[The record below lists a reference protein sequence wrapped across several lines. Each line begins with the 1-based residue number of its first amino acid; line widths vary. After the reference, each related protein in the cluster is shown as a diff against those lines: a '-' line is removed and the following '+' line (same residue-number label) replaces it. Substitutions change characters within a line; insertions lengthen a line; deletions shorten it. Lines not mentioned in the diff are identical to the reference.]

1 MRPTY
6 RTAQRLKSLHPHQS
20 PVDQRKPIFISSFYT
35 QLVTLPPLDVKP
47 SRDPR
52 YPAGPAFLPRI
63 LSGRA
68 FRSTSADLMLDSA
81 QRYGDLVHYRALGRH
96 IYQLNHPDLIRDF
109 LTTDSPHH
117 HRNLVMRRARTVLGN
132 GLLTSEEPLHM
143 RQRRLAQPA
152 FHRERVAGYGVVIS
166 DAASRMTSGWQT
178 GTTRD
183 LHADMLELAL
193 RIVGKCL
200 FDLDQFDDID
210 AIASAVDSFMSF
222 VPLAFLPFS
231 QTIQRLPIPSMRRL
245 QRGKLHLDTL
255 INRMIAERRAEPEDA
270 PDRGDL
276 LSMLLASTDPEG
288 NTADP
293 GQASAADKA
302 PATDRAPAAD
312 KMSDGQ
318 IHDECVTILLA
329 GHETTANALSFALYL
344 LATHPEAQQQL
355 HEEALTVLGP
365 DRNPTAADYQH
376 LPYATQV
383 FAESMRLYPPVW
395 VTARSCVESYQ
406 IAGYTI
412 PVGAALL
419 APQFAVH
426 RDPRFF
432 PDPDRFDPARFA
444 PERKAQLPRYAYF
457 PFAGGSRQCIAEGL
471 AWMEGALTLATIARA
486 WRLTLPP
493 NAPAK
498 LAINPAISLRPRHGL
513 PIHLDRRSL

>member
-1 MRPTY
+1 M
-6 RTAQRLKSLHPHQS
+6 
-20 PVDQRKPIFISSFYT
+20 
-35 QLVTLPPLDVKP
+35 TLPPVDIRP

-52 YPAGPAFLPRI
+52 YPAGPALLPR
-63 LSGRA
+63 LFSGQA

-81 QRYGDLVHYRALGRH
+81 SRYGDLVHFRALGRH

-109 LTTDSPHH
+109 LTTDSVHH
-117 HRNLVMRRARTVLGN
+117 HRNLVMQRARTVLGN
-132 GLLTSEEPLHM
+132 GLLTSEEPQHM

-152 FHRERVAGYGVVIS
+152 FHRDRVAGYGIVIS
-166 DAASRMTSGWQT
+166 DAASHMTSGWQT

-200 FDLDQFDDID
+200 FDLDQFDDIE

-231 QTIQRLPIPSMRRL
+231 QTIQRLPIPSMRKL
-245 QRGKLHLDTL
+245 ERGKLHLDTL
-255 INRMIAERRAEPEDA
+255 INRMIAERRAEPPDA

-276 LSMLLASTDPEG
+276 LSMLLAATDPEDI
-288 NTADP
+288 TS
-293 GQASAADKA
+293 ASNRAC
-302 PATDRAPAAD
+302 ATN
-312 KMSDGQ
+312 KMSDQQ

-355 HEEALTVLGP
+355 HEEAIAVLGP
-365 DRNPTAADYQH
+365 DHNPTAADYPR
-376 LPYATQV
+376 LPFATQV
-383 FAESMRLYPPVW
+383 FAEAMRLYPPVW
-395 VTARSCVESYQ
+395 VTARSCVSSYQ

-412 PVGAALL
+412 PVGSALL

-432 PDPDRFDPARFA
+432 PEPDRFDPSRFT

-471 AWMEGALTLATIARA
+471 AWMEGALTLATIARD

-493 NAPAK
+493 NAPVK
-498 LAINPAISLRPRHGL
+498 LDINPAISLRPRHGL

>member
-1 MRPTY
+1 M
-6 RTAQRLKSLHPHQS
+6 
-20 PVDQRKPIFISSFYT
+20 
-35 QLVTLPPLDVKP
+35 TLPPPDVRP

-68 FRSTSADLMLDSA
+68 FRSTPADLMLDSA
-81 QRYGDLVHYRALGRH
+81 QRFGDLVHYRAFGRH

-117 HRNLVMRRARTVLGN
+117 HRNLVMQRARTVLGN

-152 FHRERVAGYGVVIS
+152 FHRDRIAGYGIVIS
-166 DAASRMTSGWQT
+166 DAAARMTSTWQP
-178 GTTRD
+178 GATRD

-200 FDLDQFDDID
+200 FDLDHLDNIE

-222 VPLAFLPFS
+222 IPLAFLPFS

-245 QRGKLHLDTL
+245 ERGKLHLDTL
-255 INRMIAERRAEPEDA
+255 INRMIAERRAEPPGT

-276 LSMLLASTDPEG
+276 LSMLLAATDPED
-288 NTADP
+288 TASETNHTS
-293 GQASAADKA
+293 ASNQPPATNSA
-302 PATDRAPAAD
+302 PATNKASASNQ
-312 KMSDGQ
+312 MSDQQ

-355 HEEALTVLGP
+355 HQEARAVLGP
-365 DRNPTAADYQH
+365 SATGPARNPTAADYPN
-376 LPYATQV
+376 LPFATQV
-383 FAESMRLYPPVW
+383 FAEAMRLYPPVW
-395 VTARSCVESYQ
+395 VTARMCISSYQ

-412 PVGAALL
+412 PAGAALL

-432 PDPDRFDPARFA
+432 PEPDRFDPTRFT

-457 PFAGGSRQCIAEGL
+457 PFAGGGRQCIAEGL
-471 AWMEGALTLATIARA
+471 AWMEGALTLATIARD
-486 WRLTLPP
+486 WRLTLPS

-498 LAINPAISLRPRHGL
+498 LAIDPAISLRPRHGL
-513 PIHLDRRSL
+513 PIHLDRRPV